1 MNKPS
6 LRASILFVVC
16 TGLTAGAYQS
26 SPVNRPWPYEVQ
38 KVPDESP
45 VLSPTEAMKSFWM
58 PPGYHVELV
67 ASEPLVQD
75 PIAIDW
81 DPDGRLWVVEY
92 PEYVKD
98 LEAPEPNL
106 DPIGRSSCSRTPTTT
121 ARWTSGPCS
130 PTVSCR
136 HAR

>member
-1 MNKPS
+1 MKTPQ
-6 LRASILFVVC
+6 LKVVVLFVAATVV
-16 TGLTAGAYQS
+16 TGVAYQS

-75 PIAIDW
+75 PIAMDW
-81 DPDGRLWVVEY
+81 DPDGRMWVVEY

-98 LEAPEPNL
+98 LEAP
-106 DPIGRSSCSRTPTTT
+106 
-121 ARWTSGPCS
+121 
-130 PTVSCR
+130 
-136 HAR
+136 

>member
-1 MNKPS
+1 MKTS
-6 LRASILFVVC
+6 QLKVVVLFVAATVV
-16 TGLTAGAYQS
+16 TGVAYQS
-26 SPVNRPWPYEVQ
+26 SPANRPWPVRGSEGAGRVA
-38 KVPDESP
+38 

-75 PIAIDW
+75 PIAMDW
-81 DPDGRLWVVEY
+81 DPGRAHVVAEY

-106 DPIGRSSCSRTPTTT
+106 EQEEGFLPVPLG
-121 ARWTSGPCS
+121 
-130 PTVSCR
+130 
-136 HAR
+136 